1 MGYSSGTHF
10 LSKNKDFDNGNS
22 LRMTEQEDIS
32 PCYITKR
39 GNLEP
44 LNKLF
49 RSRFTVFTGLRCYTT
64 WRIMPQ
70 KIIVQLNLSLVTAK
84 TCSSFLNYVTST
96 SLDITLTVSS
106 SEKKKKS
113 CSIDGKCPNFSL
125 RLFLANARKADVIK
139 FWVWNAMRP
148 VLSGHPR
155 GML

>member
-10 LSKNKDFDNGNS
+10 LSQNKDFDNGNS

-84 TCSSFLNYVTST
+84 TCSSFLNYVNST

-106 SEKKKKS
+106 SEKKKRRVVLLMES
-113 CSIDGKCPNFSL
+113 VQISPCDFSL
-125 RLFLANARKADVIK
+125 RTQGKQ
-139 FWVWNAMRP
+139 M
-148 VLSGHPR
+148 LSNFGFEIQWD
-155 GML
+155 LY

>member
-70 KIIVQLNLSLVTAK
+70 KTIVQLNLSLVTTK

-106 SEKKKKS
+106 SEKKKTRRVVLLMES
-113 CSIDGKCPNFSL
+113 VQISPCDFSL
-125 RLFLANARKADVIK
+125 RTRGKQ
-139 FWVWNAMRP
+139 M
-148 VLSGHPR
+148 LSNFGFE
-155 GML
+155 MQWDLY

>member
-70 KIIVQLNLSLVTAK
+70 KTIVQLNLSLVTAK

-106 SEKKKKS
+106 SEKKRRVVLLMES
-113 CSIDGKCPNFSL
+113 VQISPCDFSL
-125 RLFLANARKADVIK
+125 RTRGKQ
-139 FWVWNAMRP
+139 M
-148 VLSGHPR
+148 LSNFGFEIQWD
-155 GML
+155 LY

>member
-49 RSRFTVFTGLRCYTT
+49 QSRFTVFTGLRCYTT
-64 WRIMPQ
+64 
-70 KIIVQLNLSLVTAK
+70 
-84 TCSSFLNYVTST
+84 
-96 SLDITLTVSS
+96 
-106 SEKKKKS
+106 
-113 CSIDGKCPNFSL
+113 
-125 RLFLANARKADVIK
+125 
-139 FWVWNAMRP
+139 
-148 VLSGHPR
+148 
-155 GML
+155 